1 MIEHLILKLIEHIL
15 AVIGL
20 TIARSRSSNGEE
32 AGEDVK
38 LGPVSEDQ
46 VGEGKKDGEDD
57 RRPEEVDVGVDR
69 QKAVL
74 VEQPGQCFCR
84 VLHF

>member
-1 MIEHLILKLIEHIL
+1 MIEYLILKLIEHIL

-46 VGEGKKDGEDD
+46 VGESKEDGEDD

-69 QKAVL
+69 EQAVL
-74 VEQPGQCFCR
+74 VEQPRQGSCR
-84 VLHF
+84 VLYF

>member
-15 AVIGL
+15 ALISL
-20 TIARSRSSNGEE
+20 TISRASANGDK
-32 AGEDVK
+32 AAKNVK

-46 VGEGKKDGEDD
+46 VGESKEDGEGD
-57 RRPEEVDVGVDR
+57 RPPEEVDVGVDGEH
-69 QKAVL
+69 AVL
-74 VEQPGQCFCR
+74 VEQPRQGSRR

>member
-15 AVIGL
+15 ALISL
-20 TIARSRSSNGEE
+20 TISRASANGDK
-32 AGEDVK
+32 AAKNVK

-46 VGEGKKDGEDD
+46 VGESKEDGEGD
-57 RRPEEVDVGVDR
+57 RPPEEVDVGVDR
-69 QKAVL
+69 EHAVL
-74 VEQPGQCFCR
+74 VEQPRQGSCR